1 VEFLFASKNS
11 RASAVSQNNFST
23 YLYVMALKWFRTFT
37 KRSLVILNLVVA
49 VFFLIGCYA
58 VFFNSPHFWPLG
70 LFNLSAFYL
79 LLILLFFILF
89 WLFAKIKYALI
100 GMVAIALA
108 WRPLQHLVQLR
119 QAPNFVL
126 KKHPA
131 NLRVMSWNIEH
142 FAILEN
148 KTNPGKK
155 EQMLELI
162 RQYNPD
168 VLCLQEAVASDSI
181 SGAIN
186 YLPDIMNRLNMSYY
200 HYSYNRK
207 IDFDSKHHFGILIL
221 SKLPLASRHT
231 LSHAPND
238 YNSIFQYVDIVKE
251 QDTFRLFNIHLQS
264 LKFSESNRIYL
275 DKPEMES
282 KEDIENSK
290 SIIGKY
296 RTGFIKKYVQSNRV
310 KKAIN
315 NSPYPV
321 IVCGDFNDVP
331 NSYAYSTI
339 GKGLKNAF
347 TEKGTGIGR
356 TFVSISPTLRIDNI
370 FVDKRF
376 TVEQYVRIKRNLSD
390 HYAIA
395 ADVFYN
401 KTSVK

>member
-1 VEFLFASKNS
+1 
-11 RASAVSQNNFST
+11 
-23 YLYVMALKWFRTFT
+23 MAFKWFRKYT
-37 KRSLVILNLVVA
+37 KRSLVLLNLVVA
-49 VFFLIGCYA
+49 IFFLVGCYT
-58 VFFNSPHFWPLG
+58 VFFNAPQFWFLG
-70 LFNLSAFYL
+70 VFNLSAFYL
-79 LLILLFFILF
+79 LLVLLFFILF
-89 WLFAKIKYALI
+89 WLFAKIKYAII
-100 GMVAIALA
+100 GIIAIAIA
-108 WRPLQHLVQLR
+108 WKPMQHLVQLR

-131 NLRVMSWNIEH
+131 NIRIMSWNIEH

-155 EQMLELI
+155 EQMLQLI

-168 VLCLQEAVASDSI
+168 VLCMQEAVASDSI

-186 YLPDIMNRLNMSYY
+186 YLPDIMNRLNMGYY

-207 IDFDSKHHFGILIL
+207 IDFDSKHHFGILVL
-221 SKLPLASRHT
+221 SKFPLASRHT
-231 LSHAPND
+231 LSHKPND
-238 YNSIFQYVDIVKE
+238 YNSIFQYVDVIKE
-251 QDTFRLFNIHLQS
+251 QDTFRVFNIHLQS
-264 LKFSESNRIYL
+264 LKFSESNRVYL
-275 DKPEMES
+275 DKPEFET
-282 KEDIENSK
+282 KEDVDNSK

-296 RTGFIKKYVQSNRV
+296 RTGFIKKFYQSNRI
-310 KKAIN
+310 KTAIN
-315 NSPYPV
+315 ESKYPV

-347 TEKGTGIGR
+347 AEKGTGIGR

-390 HYAIA
+390 HYAIS
-395 ADVFYN
+395 ADLFFN
-401 KTSVK
+401 KTATP